1 MGRSVAILAL
11 VGAITVVAQSPKHPR
26 TKMIAVE
33 SESVS
38 IILRS
43 AAIVVFRIEV
53 VRPAGVPNQFDVGIR
68 LLQTVKGTFVDP
80 PDSLLG
86 LRVTRHPN
94 NGDTA
99 PVGVWSTVDLEPG
112 RELIAFS
119 RGGASIAEALND
131 PHCEELVRAREHLAD
146 VLFARDA
153 EAAQLTGTN
162 IIAMARQR
170 AGSLRYFG
178 AEYVVG
184 KNMRTTLPDPAAFDL
199 LMQLAEAPELPEE
212 SRTFIVESA
221 AFKIAD
227 SDQPPMEIVR
237 CAARALLRIAES
249 DSSAAMRSRIF
260 EVLLPAVLH
269 MSSGKPL
276 PAREIFA
283 MQDAQLFQARDLL
296 RKHRAEP
303 GASRLIEW
311 IGR

>member
-1 MGRSVAILAL
+1 LAILAL
-11 VGAITVVAQSPKHPR
+11 VGAITVAAQSPKPTR

-43 AAIVVFRIEV
+43 AAIVVFRIEA
-53 VRPAGVPNQFDVGIR
+53 VRPAGVPNQSDVGIR
-68 LLQTVKGTFVDP
+68 LLQTVKGNFVDP
-80 PDSLLG
+80 PDSLHR
-86 LRVTRHPN
+86 LRVTKHPN

-99 PVGVWSTVDLEPG
+99 PVGVWSTVDLEAG
-112 RELIAFS
+112 KELIAFS

-131 PHCEELVRAREHLAD
+131 PHCEELVPARDHLAD

-153 EAAQLTGTN
+153 EAAQLPATN
-162 IIAMARQR
+162 IIAMARQH
-170 AGSLRYFG
+170 AGNLRYFG

-184 KNMRTTLPDPAAFDL
+184 KNLRVTLPDPAAFDL
-199 LMQLAEAPELPEE
+199 LMNLAEAPDLPPE
-212 SRTFIVESA
+212 SRTCIVESA

-237 CAARALLRIAES
+237 RAARALLSIAES
-249 DSSAAMRSRIF
+249 DSAGAMRSRIF

-269 MSSGKPL
+269 MSSRKPL
-276 PAREIFA
+276 PAKEIFA
-283 MQDAQLFQARDLL
+283 MQDAQLFQARDIL

-311 IGR
+311 IER